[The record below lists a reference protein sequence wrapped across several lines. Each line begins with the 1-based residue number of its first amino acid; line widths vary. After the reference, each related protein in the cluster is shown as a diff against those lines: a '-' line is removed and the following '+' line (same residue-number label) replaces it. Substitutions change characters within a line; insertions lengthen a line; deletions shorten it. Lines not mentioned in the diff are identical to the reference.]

1 MTMSNFRG
9 TMPALIT
16 PFDSD
21 GMVDEAKFRIFLD
34 WLVPQVGG
42 LYVAGSYGS
51 GPIMTVS

>member
-34 WLVPQVGG
+34 WLVPQVSG